1 MPTVSLAIH
10 FDGGWKKALLFV
22 APALNQNANP
32 SSVARPIG
40 PIGPIEPIRPMAP
53 KATND
58 SRFTSHEE
66 EDENAA

>member
-1 MPTVSLAIH
+1 MPAVSLAIH
-10 FDGGWKKALLFV
+10 FDGGWRKALLFV

-40 PIGPIEPIRPMAP
+40 PMAP